1 MKESTTSTVQSVDR
15 ALTILSYL
23 ADNGGSGVTEVANA
37 LEIHKSTASRLLATL
52 ASHGF
57 VTQEDGREYRLG
69 VGVVRLAGAVTADSE
84 LIRLARPVC
93 KRLSEAVQETVN
105 LSILDGDEVINI
117 DQVIGTASVVSVNW
131 VGRRSPLNCTSTGKV
146 LLAFASADERHRLFR
161 KPLKRCTQ
169 HSVLKFEVL
178 EKQLR
183 DIRSLGYSYTSEELE
198 LGMNAVA
205 APVFSFDSEVTAALS
220 ISGPSYRMTDTR
232 IPDLGEAAIEAARE
246 ISAGLG
252 FQPSR

>member
-1 MKESTTSTVQSVDR
+1 MTEPGTPTVQSVDR

-37 LEIHKSTASRLLATL
+37 LGIHKSTASRLLATL

-57 VTQEDGREYRLG
+57 VTQEGREYRLG

-84 LIRLARPVC
+84 LIRVARPVC
-93 KRLSEAVQETVN
+93 KRLSETVQETVN
-105 LSILDGDEVINI
+105 LSILDGDEVINV

-178 EKQLR
+178 EKQLS
-183 DIRSLGYSYTSEELE
+183 DVQNLGYSYTSEELE

-205 APVFSFDSEVTAALS
+205 APIFSFDGEVTAALS

-232 IPDLGEAAIEAARE
+232 IPDLGDAAKQAALE
-246 ISAGLG
+246 ISTGLG
-252 FQPSR
+252 FQPTR

>member
-1 MKESTTSTVQSVDR
+1 MVEPSNTTVQSVDR

-23 ADNGGSGVTEVANA
+23 ADNGSSGVTEVAKA

-52 ASHGF
+52 AAHGF
-57 VTQEDGREYRLG
+57 VEQEGRKYRLG
-69 VGVVRLAGAVTADSE
+69 IGIVRLAGTVTADLE

-93 KRLSEAVQETVN
+93 KRLSETVQETVN

-146 LLAFASADERHRLFR
+146 LLAFASPDERHRLFR

-178 EKQLR
+178 EKQLSDVR
-183 DIRSLGYSYTSEELE
+183 NLGYSYTSEELE

-205 APVFSFDSEVTAALS
+205 APIFSFEGEVTAALS

-232 IPDLGEAAIEAARE
+232 IPGLGDAAKQAANE
-246 ISAGLG
+246 ISVGLG
-252 FQPSR
+252 FQPAR